1 MRTSGAA
8 NATNAATSSSAS
20 SSSTS
25 SISSRQPPPPLYLA
39 EGLFAV
45 IKPLTWSSNDVVS
58 YIRGILIRDAKE
70 RGVTDNSDDHDDN
83 NTPRKKKKKWTG
95 RRKNQLMKV
104 GHGGTLDPLA
114 SGVLVVG
121 IGKGTTM
128 LQGYLQGDKHYV
140 ASVQLGYETTTLDC
154 EGSIVKTASYEHIHD
169 IESMEKTIKTK
180 FTGTIQQVPPLY
192 SAIRVGG
199 QRLYDIAR
207 PSSSSSSS
215 STGVATIKAEDVVIP
230 TREVEIYNIH
240 VSSTLNNDVLC
251 SGMVDG
257 PKYRELASIR
267 EEEAAVAAATAA
279 AAEADTTA
287 AVDRNN
293 DNNNHLN
300 EDEKKGGEGREGTG
314 NKKRKRGARGTNK
327 DNNSSSNNNH
337 KNLFDEVT
345 IPAIQPSNDCNSAT
359 PTTSTTTLTMPQ
371 FALSVECGG
380 GTYIRSLV
388 RDIGYELNTVATMTG
403 LVRTKQGPFVLS
415 DALIKEEWTAD
426 AIYNAILKREEVHD
440 TAETTTSS
448 TAASSSSTTI
458 MANGGNDET
467 TVLDIRGGGVE
478 FGNDEKPPFDA
489 SAPLP
494 LSGTID
500 RFYPIGIPGKPWTDV
515 ERAQW
520 RTNMK
525 VQRCYKNDVLDVLNN
540 KLDTT
545 TWKMVKYGE
554 LSYNPE
560 RYPLFVIQSLHWQA
574 DKPCMLITGGVHGYE
589 TSGVHGALLF
599 LQSTT
604 AKEDDVNLVM
614 APCVSPWSYE
624 HIQRWN
630 INCKDVNRS
639 FKEGSETEESSA
651 LLSYLRT
658 LKDVQKWTCHIDLH
672 ETTDTDETEF
682 RRAKAAEAGLMYEP
696 GSIPDGFYLAGV
708 TENGQLDFQE
718 AIITSVRSVT
728 HIAPPDDKGNIISVP
743 IVKEGIILIPA
754 KSLGLC
760 SSAVDAT
767 YSTTTEVYPDST
779 RATDEI
785 CNRAQVAAIVGALDY
800 VISNP
805 HYDKGRNNID
815 RTADDSQ

>member
-1 MRTSGAA
+1 MMKRTIDIGGGRMRTVAKAAAA
-8 NATNAATSSSAS
+8 NNAATTTSTSSSPTTS
-20 SSSTS
+20 SSS
-25 SISSRQPPPPLYLA
+25 QPPLYLA

-70 RGVTDNSDDHDDN
+70 RGVTDSDDHDDN
-83 NTPRKKKKKWTG
+83 TTPRKKKKKWTG

-114 SGVLVVG
+114 SGVLVIGV
-121 IGKGTTM
+121 GKGTTM
-128 LQGYLQGDKHYV
+128 LQHYLQGDKHYV

-154 EGSIVKTASYEHIHD
+154 EGSIVKTAPYEHILD
-169 IESMEKTIKTK
+169 NIQGMENSIKTK

-215 STGVATIKAEDVVIP
+215 TTGVAITKAEDVVIP
-230 TREVEIYNIH
+230 TREVEIYNIN
-240 VSSTLNNDVLC
+240 VSSTFNNDVLY

-257 PKYRELASIR
+257 VRYRELASIM
-267 EEEAAVAAATAA
+267 EEKAVVEAAAAAATAA
-279 AAEADTTA
+279 
-287 AVDRNN
+287 VDVSSSNNN
-293 DNNNHLN
+293 DNNADIGNKV
-300 EDEKKGGEGREGTG
+300 EQGGGGGKGEGTG
-314 NKKRKRGARGTNK
+314 NKKRKRGAGTNK
-327 DNNSSSNNNH
+327 DSSSSSSNNH

-345 IPAIQPSNDCNSAT
+345 IPAILPSSNDGNFAT
-359 PTTSTTTLTMPQ
+359 PTTTGTTLTMPQ

-388 RDIGYELNTVATMTG
+388 RDIGYELGTVATMTG
-403 LVRTKQGPFVLS
+403 LVRTKQGPFVLG
-415 DALIKEEWTAD
+415 DALIKQEWTAD
-426 AIYNAILKREEVHD
+426 AIYNAIRKRKEVDD
-440 TAETTTSS
+440 TAETTT
-448 TAASSSSTTI
+448 TSSTTTTTMI
-458 MANGGNDET
+458 GNGDNDDT
-467 TVLDIRGGGVE
+467 TAVLDIRGGGVE
-478 FGNDEKPPFDA
+478 FWKDQEP
-489 SAPLP
+489 P
-494 LSGTID
+494 LSGTVIN

-520 RTNMK
+520 KANMK
-525 VQRCYKNDVLDVLNN
+525 VQRKYKNDVLDVLDS
-540 KLDTT
+540 KIDKTL
-545 TWKMVKYGE
+545 WKIVKYGE
-554 LSYNPE
+554 LSYNPS
-560 RYPLFVIQSLHWQA
+560 RYPLFVVQSQQWQV

-604 AKEDDVNLVM
+604 VKEYMKNINLVVV
-614 APCVSPWSYE
+614 PCVSPWSYE

-639 FKEGSETEESSA
+639 FKQGSETEESSA

-658 LKDVQKWTCHIDLH
+658 LNDVQKWTCHIDLH
-672 ETTDTDETEF
+672 ETTDSDETEF
-682 RRAKAAEAGLMYEP
+682 RRAKAAEAGLLYEP
-696 GSIPDGFYLAGV
+696 GGIPDGFYLAGDI
-708 TENGQLDFQE
+708 ENSQLDFQE
-718 AIITSVRSVT
+718 AIITSVRSVS
-728 HIAPPDDKGNIISVP
+728 HIAPPDNMGNIIGVP
-743 IVKEGIILIPA
+743 VIKEGVLLIPA

-785 CNRAQVAAIVGALDY
+785 CNRAQIAAIVGAIDY
-800 VISNP
+800 VLSNP
-805 HYDKGRNNID
+805 H
-815 RTADDSQ
+815 

>member
-1 MRTSGAA
+1 MMMTRTIDIGDGRMRTVAAAAA
-8 NATNAATSSSAS
+8 NATS
-20 SSSTS
+20 SSSS
-25 SISSRQPPPPLYLA
+25 SVSSQQPLYLA

-70 RGVTDNSDDHDDN
+70 RGVTDSDEHDDN

-114 SGVLVVG
+114 SGVLVIG

-128 LQGYLQGDKHYV
+128 LQSYLQGDKHYV

-154 EGSIVKTASYEHIHD
+154 EGSIVKSASYDHVQNID
-169 IESMEKTIKTK
+169 AMENTITSK
-180 FTGTIQQVPPLY
+180 FTGTISQVPPLY

-207 PSSSSSSS
+207 PSSSSLSSS
-215 STGVATIKAEDVVIP
+215 SIGVAAIKAEDVVIP

-257 PKYRELASIR
+257 PKYRELASIM
-267 EEEAAVAAATAA
+267 EEKAAVGAA
-279 AAEADTTA
+279 TA

-293 DNNNHLN
+293 DNNIN
-300 EDEKKGGEGREGTG
+300 EDEKGGEGREGTG
-314 NKKRKRGARGTNK
+314 NKKRKRGARTNK
-327 DNNSSSNNNH
+327 DSSSNNH

-345 IPAIQPSNDCNSAT
+345 IPAMLPSNDSNSAT
-359 PTTSTTTLTMPQ
+359 PTTLAMPQ

-403 LVRTKQGPFVLS
+403 LVRTKQGPFVLC

-426 AIYNAILKREEVHD
+426 AIYNAIRKRKEVDD
-440 TAETTTSS
+440 TAGNTASS
-448 TAASSSSTTI
+448 TAATI
-458 MANGGNDET
+458 IGNGGNDDM
-467 TVLDIRGGGVE
+467 TVLIRGGGVE
-478 FGNDEKPPFDA
+478 FWKDQEP
-489 SAPLP
+489 P
-494 LSGTID
+494 LSGTIN

-520 RTNMK
+520 NANMK
-525 VQRCYKNDVLDVLNN
+525 VQRYYKNDVIDVLNN
-540 KLDTT
+540 KIDKTV
-545 TWKMVKYGE
+545 WKNVKYGE
-554 LSYNPE
+554 LSYDPE
-560 RYPLFVIQSLHWQA
+560 RYPLFVIQNQHWQA

-599 LQSTT
+599 LQSST
-604 AKEDDVNLVM
+604 AKEYMKDINLVV

-630 INCKDVNRS
+630 VNCKDVNRS

-696 GSIPDGFYLAGV
+696 GYIPDGFYLAGDI
-708 TENGQLDFQE
+708 GDSQLDFQE
-718 AIITSVRSVT
+718 AIISNVGSVT
-728 HIAPPDDKGNIISVP
+728 HIAPPDNKGNIIGVP
-743 IVKEGIILIPA
+743 VVKEGVILIPA

-767 YSTTTEVYPDST
+767 YSTTTEVYPDSL
-779 RATDEI
+779 RATDDI

-800 VISNP
+800 ILSPSLMIKEGTTTDN
-805 HYDKGRNNID
+805 
-815 RTADDSQ
+815 

>member
-1 MRTSGAA
+1 
-8 NATNAATSSSAS
+8 
-20 SSSTS
+20 
-25 SISSRQPPPPLYLA
+25 LYLA

-70 RGVTDNSDDHDDN
+70 RGVTDDDHDDN

-114 SGVLVVG
+114 SGVLVIG

-128 LQGYLQGDKHYV
+128 LQTYLQGDKHYV

-154 EGSIVKTASYEHIHD
+154 EGSIVKTAPYEHILD
-169 IESMEKTIKTK
+169 IQGMENTITSK

-215 STGVATIKAEDVVIP
+215 TGVAATKAEDVVIT

-240 VSSTLNNDVLC
+240 VSNTLHNDVLY

-257 PKYRELASIR
+257 VRYRELASIMK
-267 EEEAAVAAATAA
+267 EKAATAA
-279 AAEADTTA
+279 
-287 AVDRNN
+287 VDVSNNNN
-293 DNNNHLN
+293 DSDIDSK
-300 EDEKKGGEGREGTG
+300 EEQGGGGGKGEGTG
-314 NKKRKRGARGTNK
+314 NKKRKRGAGTNK
-327 DNNSSSNNNH
+327 DSSSSNNNH
-337 KNLFDEVT
+337 KNLFNEVT
-345 IPAIQPSNDCNSAT
+345 IPAILPSSNDSNFAT
-359 PTTSTTTLTMPQ
+359 PTTTAATATTLTMPQ

-388 RDIGYELNTVATMTG
+388 RDIGYELGTVATMTG

-426 AIYNAILKREEVHD
+426 AIYNAIRKRKEVDD
-440 TAETTTSS
+440 TAETTTTSS
-448 TAASSSSTTI
+448 TATTI
-458 MANGGNDET
+458 IGNGGNDDT

-478 FGNDEKPPFDA
+478 FWKDQEP
-489 SAPLP
+489 P
-494 LSGTID
+494 LSGTN
-500 RFYPIGIPGKPWTDV
+500 RFYPIGTPGQPWTDV

-520 RTNMK
+520 KANMI
-525 VQRCYKNDVLDVLNN
+525 VQRNYKNDVLDVLDS
-540 KLDTT
+540 KIDKTL
-545 TWKMVKYGE
+545 WKIVKYGE
-554 LSYNPE
+554 LSYDPN
-560 RYPLFVIQSLHWQA
+560 RYPLFVVQSQQWQV

-604 AKEDDVNLVM
+604 AKEYMKYVNLVVV
-614 APCVSPWSYE
+614 PCVSPWSYE

-658 LKDVQKWTCHIDLH
+658 MNDVQRWTCHIDLH
-672 ETTDTDETEF
+672 ETTDSDETEF
-682 RRAKAAEAGLMYEP
+682 RRAKAAEVGLLYEP
-696 GSIPDGFYLAGV
+696 GGIPDGFYLAGD
-708 TENGQLDFQE
+708 TENSQLDFQE

-728 HIAPPDDKGNIISVP
+728 HIAPPDDMGNIIGVP
-743 IVKEGIILIPA
+743 VIKEGVILIPA

-800 VISNP
+800 VLLNP
-805 HYDKGRNNID
+805 H
-815 RTADDSQ
+815 

>member
-1 MRTSGAA
+1 MMMTRTIDIGGGRMRTVAHAGLAAAAA
-8 NATNAATSSSAS
+8 NATSSSL
-20 SSSTS
+20 S
-25 SISSRQPPPPLYLA
+25 SISSQPQPPLPLYLA

-58 YIRGILIRDAKE
+58 YVRGILIRDAKE
-70 RGVTDNSDDHDDN
+70 RGVTDSDDHDDN

-114 SGVLVVG
+114 SGVLVIG

-169 IESMEKTIKTK
+169 IESMEKTIKIK
-180 FTGTIQQVPPLY
+180 FTGTISQVPPLY
-192 SAIRVGG
+192 SAIRVSG

-215 STGVATIKAEDVVIP
+215 LTGVATIKAEDVVIP

-240 VSSTLNNDVLC
+240 VSSTLNNNVLC

-257 PKYRELASIR
+257 PKYRELASIM

-279 AAEADTTA
+279 AAAAADTST

-293 DNNNHLN
+293 DNNIN
-300 EDEKKGGEGREGTG
+300 EDEKGREGREGTG
-314 NKKRKRGARGTNK
+314 NKKRKRGARTNK
-327 DNNSSSNNNH
+327 DNSSSNNNH

-345 IPAIQPSNDCNSAT
+345 IPAIQPSNDSNSDT
-359 PTTSTTTLTMPQ
+359 PTLLLMPQ

-415 DALIKEEWTAD
+415 DALIKDNWTAD
-426 AIYNAILKREEVHD
+426 AIYNAIRKRKEVD
-440 TAETTTSS
+440 DSTTTPTSS
-448 TAASSSSTTI
+448 TAASSSSTI
-458 MANGGNDET
+458 LGSGGNDDM
-467 TVLDIRGGGVE
+467 TVLDIRGGGGVE
-478 FGNDEKPPFDA
+478 FWKDQEP
-489 SAPLP
+489 P
-494 LSGTID
+494 LSGTIN
-500 RFYPIGIPGKPWTDV
+500 RFYPIGIPGKPWSDV

-520 RTNMK
+520 KASMK
-525 VQRCYKNDVLDVLNN
+525 VQRYYKNDVIDVLNN
-540 KLDTT
+540 KIDKTV
-545 TWKMVKYGE
+545 WKIVKYGE
-554 LSYNPE
+554 LSYDPE
-560 RYPLFVIQSLHWQA
+560 RYPLFVIQNQHWQA
-574 DKPCMLITGGVHGYE
+574 DKPCVLITGGVHGYE

-599 LQSTT
+599 LQSST
-604 AKEDDVNLVM
+604 AKEYMKDINLVV

-658 LKDVQKWTCHIDLH
+658 LTEVQKWTCHIDLH

-696 GSIPDGFYLAGV
+696 GYIPDGFYLAGDIG
-708 TENGQLDFQE
+708 NSQLDFQE
-718 AIITSVRSVT
+718 AIISNVGSVT
-728 HIAPPDDKGNIISVP
+728 HIAPPDDKGTIIGVP
-743 IVKEGIILIPA
+743 VVKEGVILIPT

-767 YSTTTEVYPDST
+767 YSTTTEVYPDSSH
-779 RATDEI
+779 ATEDI

-800 VISNP
+800 ILSP
-805 HYDKGRNNID
+805 SFK
-815 RTADDSQ
+815 

>member
-1 MRTSGAA
+1 MRTVAA
-8 NATNAATSSSAS
+8 ASAANAATSSSAS

-25 SISSRQPPPPLYLA
+25 SISSQQPPPPLYLA

-128 LQGYLQGDKHYV
+128 LQGYLRGDKHYV

-251 SGMVDG
+251 SGIVDG

-287 AVDRNN
+287 AVERNN
-293 DNNNHLN
+293 DNNNNIN

-327 DNNSSSNNNH
+327 DSSSSNNNNH

-345 IPAIQPSNDCNSAT
+345 IPAIQPSKDCNSAT

-599 LQSTT
+599 LQSNK
-604 AKEDDVNLVM
+604 AKEYMKDINLVM

-805 HYDKGRNNID
+805 H
-815 RTADDSQ
+815 